1 MIVDELITL
10 LEFDVKGKDK
20 AISFD
25 NILNKIE
32 ESAKAIVLSLT
43 AAATSVGYFA
53 DRVSKE
59 LSQNYEW
66 AKSVGVAADSYQKF
80 EYAAEIVGGSLDD
93 IKGNL
98 EKWVR
103 VAKSSGMTLEQIF
116 IDEAKRIKGMS
127 IEEARLMLS
136 AKDYSDTSIRLIT
149 QGENKLRE
157 YFAQAEVIPE
167 KHLEA
172 AREYAITWRK
182 VTFEIN
188 KAMSA
193 AVVAALPYIQN
204 VLKAV
209 GNFISVNKEI
219 FKSSVTVFFKSLAI
233 TLSMVIKPIKVIINT
248 FMWLLR
254 IFDKA
259 TLGVG
264 KYILVIGAL
273 VTAFEALAV
282 AITMKVVRSIASL
295 MGKLPGLLTS
305 SIEYFHLINRLIV
318 KLATAGVQQTILNTE
333 LFTAVKAWW
342 MNVVAVWAQTKAT
355 AANTIQVIKNVIAAK
370 AQLFTM
376 KGLTLAVQ
384 NLTKNLIIGAV
395 KVFPK
400 IIAQTWIIFLHLVKI
415 TTLMATRLLV
425 LIPRLITAISIG
437 LVKGIGQAILALKA
451 FRLSMI
457 STMINQVAAAAIA
470 LKTSLIPALAAAKI
484 AAIKFSVALS
494 ANPIGLIAAAIA
506 LIVLNIYIWIKYWRE
521 ILTIYKKIWQFMT
534 YISNLFNPILIIIRG
549 IRVQLQWYINVFNF
563 FVRVSA
569 IIRKYWNDLPGLIEV
584 IKNKIKDFFERIF
597 GEKSIGEWI
606 LNGLKFALR
615 KAKDLLLSIVFNP
628 YIEEINKLI
637 GVLNKIPGVNI
648 EKIEQFGQPA
658 SYNGAAVVPNNN
670 YQNNRSYNDNRNII
684 INTNAT
690 SGPAIA
696 SYMKVNDF
704 TRGGYAMS
712 GAY

>member
-193 AVVAALPYIQN
+193 AVAAALPYIQD

-209 GNFISVNKEI
+209 GNFISANKEI
-219 FKSSVTVFFKSLAI
+219 FKSSITVFFKSLAI
-233 TLSMVIKPIKVIINT
+233 TLSMVMKPLKVIINT

-282 AITMKVVRSIASL
+282 AITMKVVRSIAGL
-295 MGKLPGLLTS
+295 MGKLPGLLAS
-305 SIEYFHLINRLIV
+305 SIEYFHLINRLII

-333 LFTAVKAWW
+333 LFAAVKAWW

-355 AANTIQVIKNVIAAK
+355 AANTIQVIKNVIATK
-370 AQLFTM
+370 AQLFTT

-384 NLTKNLIIGAV
+384 NLTKNLIIGTV

-400 IIAQTWIIFLHLVKI
+400 LIAQTWTIFLHLVKI
-415 TTLMATRLLV
+415 TTLMATRLLI

-457 STMINQVAAAAIA
+457 STMINQVVAAAIA

-521 ILTIYKKIWQFMT
+521 ILAIYKKIWQFMT

-549 IRVQLQWYINVFNF
+549 IRVQLQWYINTFNF
-563 FVRVSA
+563 FIRVSA

-670 YQNNRSYNDNRNII
+670 YQNNRSYNDNRNIV